1 MNMPTAK
8 LGLALLAAGLL
19 GLGCSPSG
27 GRPREKVTGSASDP
41 PVAFELRWVASNRYV
56 FRLDSTVWSEW
67 PRRGDTKPSPL
78 ELNVGLDYT
87 LQVTQVASDGGRR
100 LELEVRAL
108 QLDSAMG
115 DRTVASFDSESQN
128 AGPDGAGRADRLRRL
143 VGTRVTYQLSPSNKV
158 LRVTG
163 LDRLLEATTGGGVRG
178 AGPMRGAFSPEMFRQ
193 LVDLHSL
200 PDRPVRI
207 GQSWTGQREL
217 GGPMGTPLLA
227 DLTYT
232 FKGWTTHERRHCALF
247 EFAGPVKAKDASAGR
262 GRGGSLN
269 LEHGTVSGKAWF
281 DPEAGQFADTTLEQ
295 NLVFKGAMGG
305 GRRATNEPPQTVVVP
320 SRQHTTVL
328 LVEVE
333 PPKG

>member
-1 MNMPTAK
+1 M
-8 LGLALLAAGLL
+8 
-19 GLGCSPSG
+19 
-27 GRPREKVTGSASDP
+27 
-41 PVAFELRWVASNRYV
+41 AFELRWIASNRYV

-67 PRRGDTKPSPL
+67 PQRGDTKPPSF

-87 LQVTQVASDGGRR
+87 VQVTQVAPDGGRR
-100 LELEVRAL
+100 LELEVRAV

-115 DRTVASFDSESQN
+115 ERTVASFDSESQN

-143 VGTRVTYQLSPSNKV
+143 VGTRLIYQLSPSNTV
-158 LRVTG
+158 LRVSG
-163 LDRLLEATTGGGVRG
+163 LDRLLEAGAGGGGRG
-178 AGPMRGAFSPEMFRQ
+178 AWPMRGAFTSEMFRH
-193 LVDLHSL
+193 LVNLHPL
-200 PDRPVRI
+200 PAGSVGI
-207 GQSWTGQREL
+207 GQSWRGQREL
-217 GGPMGTPLLA
+217 GGPMGTALAA

-247 EFAGPVKAKDASAGR
+247 EFAGPVKAKDASPGR
-262 GRGGSLN
+262 GRGGSFN
-269 LEHGTVSGKAWF
+269 LEHGTVSGRAWF